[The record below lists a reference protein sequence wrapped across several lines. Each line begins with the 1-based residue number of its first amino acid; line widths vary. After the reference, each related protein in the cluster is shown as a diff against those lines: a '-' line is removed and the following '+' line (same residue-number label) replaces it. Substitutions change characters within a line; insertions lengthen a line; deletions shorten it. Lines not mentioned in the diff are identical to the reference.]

1 MTRSRD
7 PVIFVSLVHQSNM
20 HMTPFLVCF
29 LVISSAAAF
38 GRQPSERSRPEAV
51 TEKIKITYSGK
62 EVTARKLTVSSELPM
77 PVDSAWNQVITSALL
92 EFVTRGKMRFK
103 PSGGAFPEIWRQ
115 GDTVTTRM
123 RAYGF
128 IPFGGLHTLYFDK
141 IDEDEKVIET
151 KEWNR
156 TVKVWNHRI
165 TLREIDKDRTRYED
179 EIIIYAGAL
188 TGPVTSFAKGF
199 YKHRQ
204 RRWQLVAQGLGP
216 AAPDFDEGAVA
227 GD

>member
-1 MTRSRD
+1 
-7 PVIFVSLVHQSNM
+7 M

-29 LVISSAAAF
+29 FAISSAAAL
-38 GRQPSERSRPEAV
+38 GRQPYKPPKPDAEI
-51 TEKIKITYSGK
+51 EKIKITYRGK
-62 EVTARKLTVSSELPM
+62 EVSARKLTVSSELPM
-77 PVDSAWNQVITSALL
+77 PVDSAWNQARTSALL

-103 PSGGAFPEIWRQ
+103 PAGGAFPEIWRA

-123 RAYGF
+123 RVYGF
-128 IPFGGLHTLYFDK
+128 IPFGGLHTLHFDK
-141 IDEDEKVIET
+141 IDDDAKVIET

-156 TVKVWNHRI
+156 DVKVWNHRI
-165 TLREIDKDRTRYED
+165 VLKKIDEDRTCYED
-179 EIIIYAGAL
+179 EIIIYAGVL
-188 TGPVTSFAKGF
+188 TGLVTAFAKGF

>member
-1 MTRSRD
+1 
-7 PVIFVSLVHQSNM
+7 
-20 HMTPFLVCF
+20 MTPFLVCF
-29 LVISSAAAF
+29 FAISSAAAF
-38 GRQPSERSRPEAV
+38 GRQPSKPSKPDAEI
-51 TEKIKITYSGK
+51 EKIKITYRGK
-62 EVTARKLTVSSELPM
+62 EVSARKLTVSSELLM
-77 PVDSAWNQVITSALL
+77 PVDSAWNQVRTSALL
-92 EFVTRGKMRFK
+92 EFVTKGKMRFK
-103 PSGGAFPEIWRQ
+103 PGGGAFPETWRE

-141 IDEDEKVIET
+141 IDEEEKVIET

-156 TVKVWNHRI
+156 AVKIWNHRI
-165 TLREIDKDRTRYED
+165 VLREIEEDRTYYED

-188 TGPVTSFAKGF
+188 TGPITSFAKGF

-216 AAPDFDEGAVA
+216 AAPDFDGDAVA
-227 GD
+227 GE